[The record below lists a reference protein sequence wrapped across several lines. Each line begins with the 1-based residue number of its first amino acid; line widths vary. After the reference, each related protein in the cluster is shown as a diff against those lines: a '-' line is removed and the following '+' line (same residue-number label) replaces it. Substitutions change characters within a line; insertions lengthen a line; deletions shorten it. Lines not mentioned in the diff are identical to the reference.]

1 MAYGLQII
9 DQLDNAYE
17 WLRETREDAGI
28 HHGVWDI
35 RRNWPTVK
43 AELITKLS
51 NNAYHLQALKRHSIN
66 GESFDVWE
74 AIDSLVIKATALA
87 IEKRY
92 EIFFP
97 KSCTHVKGHGGC
109 QGAVEKVRRQ
119 MGQYEHFCKS
129 DVKSY
134 YASIDH
140 NILLD
145 LLSRRI
151 SCPTILSIV
160 KDVCE
165 RLVWTRGYY
174 ESIKDKSIPR
184 GCSMSP
190 LLAAIYLMPLDHAI
204 KNIKDVFYV
213 RFMDDFV
220 VMTKSKAKCRAAIK
234 TMHRVLGELKL
245 TVAKDKTFIG
255 RVARGLSFLGYDLAP
270 GKTRASVAS
279 LQRCFAKTAKLKET
293 GASSDRL
300 LQYWQ
305 NWQRWARTQ
314 PLSLD
319 AISAPVNCLLSVMAL
334 ISYAS
339 LGALLGQIN
348 FFVKMI

>member
-1 MAYGLQII
+1 MDGLQII
-9 DQLDNAYE
+9 DQLDAAYE
-17 WLRETREDAGI
+17 WLRETREDASI

-43 AELITKLS
+43 AELITQLT
-51 NNAYHLQALKRHSIN
+51 NNSYHLSPLKRHSIN
-66 GESFDVWE
+66 GDSFDVWE

-92 EIFFP
+92 AIFFP

-119 MGQYEHFCKS
+119 MPQYEHLCKS

-134 YASIDH
+134 YASMDH
-140 NILLD
+140 TILLD
-145 LLSRRI
+145 LLKPRI

-165 RLVWTRGYY
+165 RIVWTQGYY
-174 ESIKDKSIPR
+174 ETVKDKSIPR
-184 GCSMSP
+184 GCSLSP
-190 LLAAIYLMPLDHAI
+190 LLAAIYLMPLDHAM
-204 KNIKDVFYV
+204 KNLKDVMYV
-213 RFMDDFV
+213 RFMDDYVF
-220 VMTKSKAKCRAAIK
+220 MTKSKAKLRKAIK
-234 TMHRVLGELKL
+234 AMYEVLGELKL
-245 TVAKDKTFIG
+245 DVAKDKTFIG
-255 RVARGLSFLGYDLAP
+255 RVARGFSFLGYDLAP
-270 GKTRASVAS
+270 GKTRASIAS
-279 LQRCFAKTAKLKET
+279 IQRCQAKTAKLQEK
-293 GASSDRL
+293 GASNERL
-300 LQYWQ
+300 SQYLQ
-305 NWQRWARTQ
+305 NWQRWLTCQ

-319 AISAPVNCLLSVMAL
+319 AISAPGECLLFITTL
-334 ISYAS
+334 IRYAS